1 MIKLKY
7 NSIKDIPLKVFT
19 DIQETYD
26 IDDEIDRDME
36 IASILTG
43 KPIDE
48 LNKLTMT
55 QWTELSVKIG
65 EIFTTVDVPTDM
77 KIDYLDINGDKY
89 FINYDLSKF
98 SVAQYI
104 DFQNYLKIGGKDLL
118 VNLLSTFI
126 VPKGK
131 FYNTDYDLNELKNTI
146 NNNISYYNASCIVNF
161 ISRSSKNLI
170 QATLKSLLST
180 KEVKMNSEMSKMLQE
195 LNKQIGLL

>member
-7 NSIKDIPLKVFT
+7 NSIKDMPLKVFT

-43 KPIDE
+43 KHVDE

-89 FINYDLSKF
+89 FY
-98 SVAQYI
+98 
-104 DFQNYLKIGGKDLL
+104 
-118 VNLLSTFI
+118 
-126 VPKGK
+126 
-131 FYNTDYDLNELKNTI
+131 
-146 NNNISYYNASCIVNF
+146 
-161 ISRSSKNLI
+161 
-170 QATLKSLLST
+170 
-180 KEVKMNSEMSKMLQE
+180 
-195 LNKQIGLL
+195 